1 LTPTSFYLD
10 IFLEPK
16 EEKCRNISNF
26 TYNPWSTVRHMSSAV
41 AKATKPMMRGYLAH
55 ETKKR
60 FAYSFL
66 FATVN
71 CALFHFYVVEPRKDA
86 YRNFYATYDPDADF
100 ARMKKTGIFKGLPEA
115 EEAEAAEEEGEVR
128 EVAQEEEAASP
139 LKCCQQGFI
148 LRKNGFSHAKRL
160 FFKALFK
167 MRVSLSSLAN
177 PSI

>member
-1 LTPTSFYLD
+1 M
-10 IFLEPK
+10 
-16 EEKCRNISNF
+16 NISISD
-26 TYNPWSTVRHMSSAV
+26 TMMSVSTVRHMSSAV
-41 AKATKPMMRGYLAH
+41 AKATKPMMRGYLAL

-115 EEAEAAEEEGEVR
+115 EEAEAAEEEAG
-128 EVAQEEEAASP
+128 EEEE
-139 LKCCQQGFI
+139 
-148 LRKNGFSHAKRL
+148 
-160 FFKALFK
+160 
-167 MRVSLSSLAN
+167 
-177 PSI
+177 